1 MTTQSSALYT
11 GPTAEDLDRI
21 PADLKA
27 RPQWVL
33 FRLEEVIS
41 KKTGEVKLTKIPMNP
56 HTRSKAS
63 TTNKKTWGTFEQCL
77 AALPAALTQWEDD
90 DPSTYRG
97 GGIGFVLTKDDPYQ
111 LVDMDDSI
119 DPETDIILPWARAI
133 VDTLASYTQRS
144 VGRQGLHTLVKGTL
158 PPGGSQHGDLQMWD
172 HDRFCA
178 MTGWHLAGTPATIE
192 ARQSQVTMVHAAHI
206 LKPKMEQQAAKRGA
220 KTDKRRT
227 TSLPPRLSDNK
238 ILAKAREAKNRAKF
252 TALWAGDTSG
262 YPSQSEADAAL
273 CTMLAFW
280 TRDASQIDSLFRQ
293 SDLYREDKWN
303 DRDDYRER
311 TITYALEQQTTQY
324 DPTIHTRAQDA
335 QQRRNGSDASPEV
348 AQAQDDTKLPY
359 SDVYNPLPT
368 IEITTKM
375 EDIVDS
381 TEAAIRVLPH
391 GPHLFQ
397 RARQLVC
404 ISRTAPAPKWLRRPA
419 DMPVIMTA
427 TLAHVRELASM
438 AATWEKYD
446 KRSHTLEPALPPP
459 WVAETLRDRGGW
471 KFPVLEG
478 IVSTPTLL
486 PDGSILDR
494 PGYDQETGLFV
505 ALDRPYPPVPLRP
518 TFDDARSA
526 LGLLQQPFMDFLF
539 DDTSPANFSAT
550 LAALLTVLC
559 RYTIQGDVPL
569 FAVTATTRRSGKGL
583 LVDVISII
591 ATGRT
596 APRWAQP
603 RDRDGDEE
611 RKRMLAIGLA
621 GDPLILIDNLTRPL
635 GSEALDI
642 ALTCQGTFAD
652 RTLGT
657 HQIKEAPMHAVFFAT
672 GNNITYKADTAPR
685 VVPIA
690 LDPKMERPEERTGFQ
705 QDDLRAWVR
714 NERPRLVTA
723 ALTLMRAYFEAG
735 CPQQSII
742 PMGGFEAWS
751 ALVRQALGWAGE
763 ADPLA
768 GQKTLALEHDTGS
781 ENLRSLLVSWE
792 ACYKDKAATLKHVRQ
807 DIGLYAAQR
816 GEPANTWDDLR
827 DALGAFDLR
836 YVGERFDITTVGY
849 ALRGLQGRVLDGKR
863 LGSEAQGT
871 NTRQWRVLP
880 L

>member
-1 MTTQSSALYT
+1 MKSTVTDLLTAALDYAARDWHIFPCHT
-11 GPTAEDLDRI
+11 PTADGCSCRRDCGRLGKHPRTKNGLHDATTDPATIRRWWKMWPKANLAVRTGTVSGLVVLDQDTVKGGNVGLQELEHMYSPLPETVQSLTGTGIHYVFAHPGTPVKNGVETLGPGLDIRGDGGYVIVPPSLHASGKRYAWELSHLPEETALAPMPAWLLALCQDTTRREAPRAGDPI
-21 PADLKA
+21 PQGRRNSTLFQLGCSLRA
-27 RPQWVL
+27 RGCT
-33 FRLEEVIS
+33 EAVI
-41 KKTGEVKLTKIPMNP
+41 
-56 HTRSKAS
+56 
-63 TTNKKTWGTFEQCL
+63 L
-77 AALPAALTQWEDD
+77 AALRAMNATQCQPPLDEEEVRTIAA
-90 DPSTYRG
+90 SCATY
-97 GGIGFVLTKDDPYQ
+97 
-111 LVDMDDSI
+111 S
-119 DPETDIILPWARAI
+119 
-133 VDTLASYTQRS
+133 
-144 VGRQGLHTLVKGTL
+144 
-158 PPGGSQHGDLQMWD
+158 
-172 HDRFCA
+172 
-178 MTGWHLAGTPATIE
+178 AG
-192 ARQSQVTMVHAAHI
+192 Q
-206 LKPKMEQQAAKRGA
+206 
-220 KTDKRRT
+220 
-227 TSLPPRLSDNK
+227 
-238 ILAKAREAKNRAKF
+238 ARE
-252 TALWAGDTSG
+252 
-262 YPSQSEADAAL
+262 
-273 CTMLAFW
+273 
-280 TRDASQIDSLFRQ
+280 
-293 SDLYREDKWN
+293 
-303 DRDDYRER
+303 
-311 TITYALEQQTTQY
+311 
-324 DPTIHTRAQDA
+324 DA

-404 ISRTAPAPKWLRRPA
+404 IARTAPAPKWLRRPA
-419 DMPVIMTA
+419 EMPVIMTA

-446 KRSHTLEPALPPP
+446 KRSHALEPALPPP

-526 LGLLQQPFMDFLF
+526 LGILQQPFTDFLF

-559 RYTIQGDVPL
+559 RYAIQGDVPL

-583 LVDVISII
+583 LVDVISTI

-603 RDRDGDEE
+603 HDRDGDEE

-657 HQIKEAPMHAVFFAT
+657 HQTKEAPMHAVFFAT

-714 NERPRLVTA
+714 HARPRLVTA

-735 CPQQSII
+735 CPQQGIT

-792 ACYKDKAATLKHVRQ
+792 TCYK
-807 DIGLYAAQR
+807 G
-816 GEPANTWDDLR
+816 
-827 DALGAFDLR
+827 
-836 YVGERFDITTVGY
+836 
-849 ALRGLQGRVLDGKR
+849 
-863 LGSEAQGT
+863 
-871 NTRQWRVLP
+871 
-880 L
+880 

>member
-1 MTTQSSALYT
+1 
-11 GPTAEDLDRI
+11 
-21 PADLKA
+21 
-27 RPQWVL
+27 
-33 FRLEEVIS
+33 
-41 KKTGEVKLTKIPMNP
+41 
-56 HTRSKAS
+56 
-63 TTNKKTWGTFEQCL
+63 
-77 AALPAALTQWEDD
+77 
-90 DPSTYRG
+90 
-97 GGIGFVLTKDDPYQ
+97 
-111 LVDMDDSI
+111 
-119 DPETDIILPWARAI
+119 
-133 VDTLASYTQRS
+133 
-144 VGRQGLHTLVKGTL
+144 
-158 PPGGSQHGDLQMWD
+158 
-172 HDRFCA
+172 
-178 MTGWHLAGTPATIE
+178 
-192 ARQSQVTMVHAAHI
+192 
-206 LKPKMEQQAAKRGA
+206 
-220 KTDKRRT
+220 
-227 TSLPPRLSDNK
+227 
-238 ILAKAREAKNRAKF
+238 
-252 TALWAGDTSG
+252 
-262 YPSQSEADAAL
+262 
-273 CTMLAFW
+273 
-280 TRDASQIDSLFRQ
+280 
-293 SDLYREDKWN
+293 
-303 DRDDYRER
+303 
-311 TITYALEQQTTQY
+311 
-324 DPTIHTRAQDA
+324 
-335 QQRRNGSDASPEV
+335 
-348 AQAQDDTKLPY
+348 
-359 SDVYNPLPT
+359 
-368 IEITTKM
+368 
-375 EDIVDS
+375 
-381 TEAAIRVLPH
+381 
-391 GPHLFQ
+391 
-397 RARQLVC
+397 
-404 ISRTAPAPKWLRRPA
+404 
-419 DMPVIMTA
+419 MPVIMTA

-446 KRSHTLEPALPPP
+446 KRSHTREPALPPP
-459 WVAETLRDRGGW
+459 WVAEPLRERGGW

-478 IVSTPTLL
+478 IISTPTLF

-526 LGLLQQPFMDFLF
+526 LGILQQPFMDFLF

-559 RYTIQGDVPL
+559 RYAIQGDVPL

-583 LVDVISII
+583 LVDVISTI

-603 RDRDGDEE
+603 HDRDGDEE

-657 HQIKEAPMHAVFFAT
+657 HQTKEAPMHAVFFAT

-735 CPQQSII
+735 CPQQGIT

-751 ALVRQALGWAGE
+751 ALVRQALVWAGE

-827 DALGAFDLR
+827 DALGAFDPR

-863 LGSEAQGT
+863 LGSEAQGS